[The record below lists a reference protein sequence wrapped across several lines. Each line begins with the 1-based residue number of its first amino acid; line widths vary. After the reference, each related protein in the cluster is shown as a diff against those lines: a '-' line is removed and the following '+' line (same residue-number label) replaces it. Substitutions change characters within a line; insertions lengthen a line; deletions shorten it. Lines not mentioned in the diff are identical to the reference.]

1 MASARPLRRTRPVR
15 AGRARPETQRFT
27 EAASL
32 YGIPHWGK
40 GFFHVSEDGHLV
52 VRPTREP
59 SRGVALKHIVDEV
72 ARRGISTPMVIRF
85 PQILSAS
92 VANLNDAFA
101 RAIDEYGYGNQFRGV
116 FPIKVNQKRVVVDHI
131 VEAGRRYG
139 YGLEAGS
146 KPELLAAIAADLAP
160 ESIITCNGYKDDT
173 FIRMALN
180 AVRMKKKVILILEK
194 VSELERILEVARTRG
209 VRPLIGMRAKL
220 YARGSGKWAKSGGEA
235 AKFGLTTPE
244 MLEAVKILKSKKM
257 LDCLVMLHFHIGSQI
272 TDIRKIKE
280 AIREA
285 GRVYAKLRGLGVP
298 IQYLNLGG
306 GLGVDYDGS
315 KTAFDSS
322 MNYSVQEY
330 ANDVVYTIQ
339 QICEEEKVP
348 PPTLVTESGRAVT
361 AYHSVF
367 VTNVLDV
374 ADRIEQGRRVHIAA
388 SDPNVLKELASIY
401 DTVNAKTLRESYH
414 DALQYKEEVFTL
426 FNLGHLSLED
436 RSKGEVL
443 FWQICEKI
451 HRDLKTLKE
460 IPEEFEDME
469 AMLADKYVL
478 NFSVFQS
485 LPDIWAIDQLFPILP
500 IHRLNEKPGELGTLA
515 DITCDS
521 DGKIEKFI
529 DLRDIKEALPLH
541 ALRNGEPY
549 YIGVCLMGAYQ
560 DVLGDLHNLF
570 GEAHEVLVTVDEQG
584 RPKIEDVLPGES
596 CERVLEYM
604 NYDRTEILDS
614 IDKQLQRVAG
624 RSLKKDEVAG
634 DLPRVRGRL
643 PESTRT
649 WRDDGPSA
657 SDGARG
663 DPRRVLASV
672 ARAATPAPTPAPVEL
687 QVGVY
692 QAPPFVDE
700 ETERRVVR
708 PHRGPLERARRG
720 HEHALSPRRG
730 RSRRDPRRHRQWP
743 LRHVRRTLRRDAR
756 ARARGRLHARLHV
769 VGSLHR
775 RSPDAA
781 GGPLARG
788 RRGSVDAHG
797 AAALRRRRRPRA
809 SGRNRDV
816 AAGAAAERDVR
827 GAAGP
832 GHRLGHLVGRRDD
845 GRRGVRRQGA
855 DHVLGTSRRAVLDV
869 REPRPRHRADRVHGR
884 QARRRRVRPGPGTGE
899 PPQRARRN
907 GRGLRRHEPPAARG
921 DHGACLPRRGRR
933 ESKAFSP
940 ARSTRSCTAPT
951 CCATTRTAS
960 SGATS
965 RFCRE
970 RWKS

>member
-1 MASARPLRRTRPVR
+1 MASARPLRRTRPAR
-15 AGRARPETQRFT
+15 SGRARPETQRFT

-40 GFFHVSEDGHLV
+40 GFFHVSEDGDLL

-72 ARRGISTPMVIRF
+72 ALRGISTPMVIRF

-146 KPELLAAIAADLAP
+146 KPELLAAISADLAP

-194 VSELERILEVARTRG
+194 VSELERILEVARARG

-272 TDIRKIKE
+272 TDIRKIKQ

-374 ADRIEQGRRVHIAA
+374 ADRIEQGRRVHVTA

-401 DTVNAKTLRESYH
+401 ETVNAKTLRESYH
-414 DALQYKEEVFTL
+414 DALQYKEELFTL

-614 IDKQLQRVAG
+614 IDKQLRRVAG
-624 RSLKKDEVAG
+624 RALKKDEVRAIYREFEEVF
-634 DLPRVRGRL
+634 PRY
-643 PESTRT
+643 T
-649 WRDDGPSA
+649 
-657 SDGARG
+657 
-663 DPRRVLASV
+663 
-672 ARAATPAPTPAPVEL
+672 
-687 QVGVY
+687 Y
-692 QAPPFVDE
+692 
-700 ETERRVVR
+700 
-708 PHRGPLERARRG
+708 LER
-720 HEHALSPRRG
+720 
-730 RSRRDPRRHRQWP
+730 
-743 LRHVRRTLRRDAR
+743 
-756 ARARGRLHARLHV
+756 
-769 VGSLHR
+769 
-775 RSPDAA
+775 
-781 GGPLARG
+781 
-788 RRGSVDAHG
+788 
-797 AAALRRRRRPRA
+797 
-809 SGRNRDV
+809 
-816 AAGAAAERDVR
+816 
-827 GAAGP
+827 
-832 GHRLGHLVGRRDD
+832 
-845 GRRGVRRQGA
+845 
-855 DHVLGTSRRAVLDV
+855 
-869 REPRPRHRADRVHGR
+869 
-884 QARRRRVRPGPGTGE
+884 
-899 PPQRARRN
+899 
-907 GRGLRRHEPPAARG
+907 
-921 DHGACLPRRGRR
+921 
-933 ESKAFSP
+933 
-940 ARSTRSCTAPT
+940 
-951 CCATTRTAS
+951 
-960 SGATS
+960 
-965 RFCRE
+965 
-970 RWKS
+970 

>member
-1 MASARPLRRTRPVR
+1 VASARPLKRTRAAKATRVR
-15 AGRARPETQRFT
+15 PRPEDRRFT
-27 EAASL
+27 EAAGL

-40 GFFHVSEDGHLV
+40 GFFHVSEDGNLV
-52 VRPTREP
+52 VRPTREA
-59 SRGVALKHIVDEV
+59 SRAVALKEIVDEV
-72 ARRGISTPMVIRF
+72 ALRGISTPMVIRF

-101 RAIDEYGYGNQFRGV
+101 RAIDEYGYGNVFRGV

-146 KPELLAAIAADLAP
+146 KPELLAAISADLPP
-160 ESIITCNGYKDDT
+160 ESIITCNGYKDET
-173 FIRMALN
+173 FVRMALN

-194 VSELERILEVARTRG
+194 VSELERILEVARARG
-209 VRPLIGMRAKL
+209 VRPLIGMRSKL

-244 MLEAVKILKSKKM
+244 MLEAVQILKSKKM

-285 GRVYAKLRGLGVP
+285 GRVYAKLRSLGVP

-374 ADRIEQGRRVHIAA
+374 ADRIEQGRRVHVTPA
-388 SDPNVLKELASIY
+388 DPNVLQELASIY
-401 DTVNAKTLRESYH
+401 ETVNAKTLRESYH
-414 DALQYKEEVFTL
+414 DAQQYKEELFTL

-451 HRDLKTLKE
+451 HRDLKSLKE

-500 IHRLNEKPGELGTLA
+500 IHRLNEKPTELGTLA

-541 ALRNGEPY
+541 TLRNGDPY
-549 YIGVCLMGAYQ
+549 YVGVCLMGAYQ

-584 RPKIEDVLPGES
+584 RARIEDVLPGES
-596 CERVLEYM
+596 CQRVLEYM
-604 NYDRTEILDS
+604 NYDRDEILDS
-614 IDKQLQRVAG
+614 IDKQLRRVAG
-624 RSLKKDEVAG
+624 RSLKKDEVRAIYREFEEVF
-634 DLPRVRGRL
+634 PRY
-643 PESTRT
+643 T
-649 WRDDGPSA
+649 
-657 SDGARG
+657 
-663 DPRRVLASV
+663 
-672 ARAATPAPTPAPVEL
+672 
-687 QVGVY
+687 Y
-692 QAPPFVDE
+692 
-700 ETERRVVR
+700 
-708 PHRGPLERARRG
+708 LER
-720 HEHALSPRRG
+720 
-730 RSRRDPRRHRQWP
+730 
-743 LRHVRRTLRRDAR
+743 
-756 ARARGRLHARLHV
+756 
-769 VGSLHR
+769 
-775 RSPDAA
+775 
-781 GGPLARG
+781 
-788 RRGSVDAHG
+788 
-797 AAALRRRRRPRA
+797 
-809 SGRNRDV
+809 
-816 AAGAAAERDVR
+816 
-827 GAAGP
+827 
-832 GHRLGHLVGRRDD
+832 
-845 GRRGVRRQGA
+845 
-855 DHVLGTSRRAVLDV
+855 
-869 REPRPRHRADRVHGR
+869 
-884 QARRRRVRPGPGTGE
+884 
-899 PPQRARRN
+899 
-907 GRGLRRHEPPAARG
+907 
-921 DHGACLPRRGRR
+921 
-933 ESKAFSP
+933 
-940 ARSTRSCTAPT
+940 
-951 CCATTRTAS
+951 
-960 SGATS
+960 
-965 RFCRE
+965 
-970 RWKS
+970 

>member
-1 MASARPLRRTRPVR
+1 MASARPLRRTRPAR
-15 AGRARPETQRFT
+15 TGRARPETQRFT

-40 GFFHVSEDGHLV
+40 GFFHVSEHGDLL

-72 ARRGISTPMVIRF
+72 ALRGISTPMVIRF

-146 KPELLAAIAADLAP
+146 KPELLAAISADLAP

-194 VSELERILEVARTRG
+194 VSELERILEVARARG

-374 ADRIEQGRRVHIAA
+374 ADRIEQGRRVHVTA

-401 DTVNAKTLRESYH
+401 ETVNAKTLRESYH
-414 DALQYKEEVFTL
+414 DALQYKEELFTL

-614 IDKQLQRVAG
+614 IDKQLRRVAG
-624 RSLKKDEVAG
+624 RSLKKDEVRAIYREFE
-634 DLPRVRGRL
+634 DVFPRY
-643 PESTRT
+643 T
-649 WRDDGPSA
+649 
-657 SDGARG
+657 
-663 DPRRVLASV
+663 
-672 ARAATPAPTPAPVEL
+672 
-687 QVGVY
+687 Y
-692 QAPPFVDE
+692 
-700 ETERRVVR
+700 
-708 PHRGPLERARRG
+708 LER
-720 HEHALSPRRG
+720 
-730 RSRRDPRRHRQWP
+730 
-743 LRHVRRTLRRDAR
+743 
-756 ARARGRLHARLHV
+756 
-769 VGSLHR
+769 
-775 RSPDAA
+775 
-781 GGPLARG
+781 
-788 RRGSVDAHG
+788 
-797 AAALRRRRRPRA
+797 
-809 SGRNRDV
+809 
-816 AAGAAAERDVR
+816 
-827 GAAGP
+827 
-832 GHRLGHLVGRRDD
+832 
-845 GRRGVRRQGA
+845 
-855 DHVLGTSRRAVLDV
+855 
-869 REPRPRHRADRVHGR
+869 
-884 QARRRRVRPGPGTGE
+884 
-899 PPQRARRN
+899 
-907 GRGLRRHEPPAARG
+907 
-921 DHGACLPRRGRR
+921 
-933 ESKAFSP
+933 
-940 ARSTRSCTAPT
+940 
-951 CCATTRTAS
+951 
-960 SGATS
+960 
-965 RFCRE
+965 
-970 RWKS
+970 

>member
-1 MASARPLRRTRPVR
+1 MASARPLRRTRPAR
-15 AGRARPETQRFT
+15 TGRARPETQRFT

-40 GFFHVSEDGHLV
+40 GFFHVSEDGDLV

-72 ARRGISTPMVIRF
+72 ALRGISTPMVIRF

-146 KPELLAAIAADLAP
+146 KPELLAAISADLAP

-194 VSELERILEVARTRG
+194 VSELERILEVARARG

-374 ADRIEQGRRVHIAA
+374 ADRIEQGRRVHVTA

-401 DTVNAKTLRESYH
+401 ETVNAKTLRESYH
-414 DALQYKEEVFTL
+414 DALQYKEELFTL

-614 IDKQLQRVAG
+614 IDKQLRRAAG
-624 RSLKKDEVAG
+624 RSLKKDEVRAIYREFEEVF
-634 DLPRVRGRL
+634 PRY
-643 PESTRT
+643 T
-649 WRDDGPSA
+649 
-657 SDGARG
+657 
-663 DPRRVLASV
+663 
-672 ARAATPAPTPAPVEL
+672 
-687 QVGVY
+687 Y
-692 QAPPFVDE
+692 
-700 ETERRVVR
+700 
-708 PHRGPLERARRG
+708 LER
-720 HEHALSPRRG
+720 
-730 RSRRDPRRHRQWP
+730 
-743 LRHVRRTLRRDAR
+743 
-756 ARARGRLHARLHV
+756 
-769 VGSLHR
+769 
-775 RSPDAA
+775 
-781 GGPLARG
+781 
-788 RRGSVDAHG
+788 
-797 AAALRRRRRPRA
+797 
-809 SGRNRDV
+809 
-816 AAGAAAERDVR
+816 
-827 GAAGP
+827 
-832 GHRLGHLVGRRDD
+832 
-845 GRRGVRRQGA
+845 
-855 DHVLGTSRRAVLDV
+855 
-869 REPRPRHRADRVHGR
+869 
-884 QARRRRVRPGPGTGE
+884 
-899 PPQRARRN
+899 
-907 GRGLRRHEPPAARG
+907 
-921 DHGACLPRRGRR
+921 
-933 ESKAFSP
+933 
-940 ARSTRSCTAPT
+940 
-951 CCATTRTAS
+951 
-960 SGATS
+960 
-965 RFCRE
+965 
-970 RWKS
+970 

>member
-1 MASARPLRRTRPVR
+1 MASARPLRRARPVR
-15 AGRARPETQRFT
+15 ASRSRPEAQRFT

-40 GFFHVSEDGHLV
+40 GFFHVSDDGDLV
-52 VRPTREP
+52 VRPTREAGR
-59 SRGVALKHIVDEV
+59 SVALKQIVDEV
-72 ARRGISTPMVIRF
+72 ALRGISTPMVIRF
-85 PQILSAS
+85 PQILSAA

-101 RAIDEYGYGNQFRGV
+101 RAIDEYGYGNVFRGV

-146 KPELLAAIAADLAP
+146 KPELLAAISADLPP
-160 ESIITCNGYKDDT
+160 ESIITCNGYKDET

-194 VSELERILEVARTRG
+194 VSELDRILEVARARG
-209 VRPLIGMRAKL
+209 VRPLIGMRSKL

-257 LDCLVMLHFHIGSQI
+257 LDCLEMLHFHIGSQI
-272 TDIRKIKE
+272 TDIRRIKE

-285 GRVYAKLRGLGVP
+285 GRVYAKLRAQGVP
-298 IQYLNLGG
+298 IRYLNLGG

-330 ANDVVYTIQ
+330 ANDVVYTIK

-348 PPTLVTESGRAVT
+348 PPILVTESGRAVT

-374 ADRIEQGRRVHIAA
+374 ADRIEQGRRVHVSAA
-388 SDPNVLKELASIY
+388 DPNVLQELASIY
-401 DTVNAKTLRESYH
+401 ETVNTKTLRESYH
-414 DALQYKEEVFTL
+414 DALQYKEELFTL

-451 HRDLKTLKE
+451 HRGLKSLKE

-469 AMLADKYVL
+469 TMLADKYVL

-500 IHRLNEKPGELGTLA
+500 IHRLNERPAELGTLV

-541 ALRNGEPY
+541 TLRNGEPY

-584 RPKIEDVLPGES
+584 RTKLEDVLPGES
-596 CERVLEYM
+596 CQRVLEYM

-614 IDKQLQRVAG
+614 IDKQLRRAAG
-624 RSLKKDEVAG
+624 RSLKKDEVRAIYREFE
-634 DLPRVRGRL
+634 DVFPRY
-643 PESTRT
+643 T
-649 WRDDGPSA
+649 
-657 SDGARG
+657 
-663 DPRRVLASV
+663 
-672 ARAATPAPTPAPVEL
+672 
-687 QVGVY
+687 Y
-692 QAPPFVDE
+692 
-700 ETERRVVR
+700 
-708 PHRGPLERARRG
+708 LER
-720 HEHALSPRRG
+720 
-730 RSRRDPRRHRQWP
+730 
-743 LRHVRRTLRRDAR
+743 
-756 ARARGRLHARLHV
+756 
-769 VGSLHR
+769 
-775 RSPDAA
+775 
-781 GGPLARG
+781 
-788 RRGSVDAHG
+788 
-797 AAALRRRRRPRA
+797 
-809 SGRNRDV
+809 
-816 AAGAAAERDVR
+816 
-827 GAAGP
+827 
-832 GHRLGHLVGRRDD
+832 
-845 GRRGVRRQGA
+845 
-855 DHVLGTSRRAVLDV
+855 
-869 REPRPRHRADRVHGR
+869 
-884 QARRRRVRPGPGTGE
+884 
-899 PPQRARRN
+899 
-907 GRGLRRHEPPAARG
+907 
-921 DHGACLPRRGRR
+921 
-933 ESKAFSP
+933 
-940 ARSTRSCTAPT
+940 
-951 CCATTRTAS
+951 
-960 SGATS
+960 
-965 RFCRE
+965 
-970 RWKS
+970 

>member
-1 MASARPLRRTRPVR
+1 VASARPLRRTRAAR
-15 AGRARPETQRFT
+15 GGRARPETQRFT

-40 GFFHVSEDGHLV
+40 GFFHVSENGDLV

-59 SRGVALKHIVDEV
+59 SRGVALKQIVDEV
-72 ARRGISTPMVIRF
+72 ALRGISTPMVIRF
-85 PQILSAS
+85 PQILAAS
-92 VANLNDAFA
+92 VANLNDAFG
-101 RAIDEYGYGNQFRGV
+101 RAIDEYGYGNHFRGV

-131 VEAGRRYG
+131 VEAGQRYG

-146 KPELLAAIAADLAP
+146 KPELLAAISADLSP

-194 VSELERILEVARTRG
+194 VSELERILEVARARG

-272 TDIRKIKE
+272 TDIRRIKE

-330 ANDVVYTIQ
+330 ANDVVYTIK

-348 PPTLVTESGRAVT
+348 APTLVTESGRAVT

-374 ADRIEQGRRVHIAA
+374 ADRIEQGKRVRVTA
-388 SDPNVLKELASIY
+388 SDPNVLQELASIY

-414 DALQYKEEVFTL
+414 DALQYKEELFTL

-500 IHRLNEKPGELGTLA
+500 IHRLNERPTDLGTLA

-541 ALRNGEPY
+541 TLRNGEPY

-614 IDKQLQRVAG
+614 IDKQLRRVAG
-624 RSLKKDEVAG
+624 RFLKKDEVRAIYREFEEVF
-634 DLPRVRGRL
+634 PRY
-643 PESTRT
+643 T
-649 WRDDGPSA
+649 
-657 SDGARG
+657 
-663 DPRRVLASV
+663 
-672 ARAATPAPTPAPVEL
+672 
-687 QVGVY
+687 Y
-692 QAPPFVDE
+692 
-700 ETERRVVR
+700 
-708 PHRGPLERARRG
+708 LER
-720 HEHALSPRRG
+720 
-730 RSRRDPRRHRQWP
+730 
-743 LRHVRRTLRRDAR
+743 
-756 ARARGRLHARLHV
+756 
-769 VGSLHR
+769 
-775 RSPDAA
+775 
-781 GGPLARG
+781 
-788 RRGSVDAHG
+788 
-797 AAALRRRRRPRA
+797 
-809 SGRNRDV
+809 
-816 AAGAAAERDVR
+816 
-827 GAAGP
+827 
-832 GHRLGHLVGRRDD
+832 
-845 GRRGVRRQGA
+845 
-855 DHVLGTSRRAVLDV
+855 
-869 REPRPRHRADRVHGR
+869 
-884 QARRRRVRPGPGTGE
+884 
-899 PPQRARRN
+899 
-907 GRGLRRHEPPAARG
+907 
-921 DHGACLPRRGRR
+921 
-933 ESKAFSP
+933 
-940 ARSTRSCTAPT
+940 
-951 CCATTRTAS
+951 
-960 SGATS
+960 
-965 RFCRE
+965 
-970 RWKS
+970 